1 MVDEQTR
8 HRAIAAS
15 AATITAFIGFCHEVI
30 GTTLFPWGP
39 AAIGG
44 AVPWHLLGAVAI
56 SAGLVLLLGTL
67 HLISAPLVPVARF
80 VTVLGVA
87 VAVFVAFRTGEI
99 HVLALVFAASGV
111 VFAIEHG
118 RAEAALA
125 RGGHPSP

>member
-15 AATITAFIGFCHEVI
+15 AATIVAFIGFCHEVI

-44 AVPWHLLGAVAI
+44 SIPWHLLGAVAI

-67 HLISAPLVPVARF
+67 HVIAAPVVPVARF
-80 VTVLGVA
+80 VTALGLA
-87 VAVFVAFRTGEI
+87 VALFVVFRTGEL
-99 HVLALVFAASGV
+99 HVLALVFSAAGL
-111 VFAIEHG
+111 VFASAHR
-118 RAEAALA
+118 RAESL
-125 RGGHPSP
+125 S